1 MTIKS
6 YIQEIEKQQKKPIK
20 VQLKELKIAGAK
32 LLQSIDNLIETLS
45 TKETKS

>member
-6 YIQEIEKQQKKPIK
+6 YIQEIEKQQKKPINE
-20 VQLKELKIAGAK
+20 QLNDLTIAGAT